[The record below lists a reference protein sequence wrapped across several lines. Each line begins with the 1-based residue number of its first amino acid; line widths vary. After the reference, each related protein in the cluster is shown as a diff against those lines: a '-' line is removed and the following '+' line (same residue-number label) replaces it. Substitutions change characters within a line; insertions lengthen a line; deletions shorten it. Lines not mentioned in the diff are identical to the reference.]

1 MVWGNRFNM
10 QKYIVLLFLS
20 IASII
25 KISAGDIHQVEGNS
39 TYKSSEGESLLEAKN
54 KALQLAIEDALAR
67 EFGKNIISIKT
78 MTQDIKNGESKS
90 DLTSLSSSEVKG
102 EWLEIIGDPI
112 YGVGLDGELY
122 VVKVKVKGLA
132 RKISPERIDDIVT
145 HVLRNGIQDSA
156 EDDHFNAGDNMYV
169 SFKTPVNGY
178 ITIYYVDKDK
188 NVYRLLPYTYRDE
201 ASIKVKAGQ
210 RYVFFNRDHNTLDG
224 IASHEVMEY
233 SMDCEDEIESNMLYV
248 VFSPNKFSKA
258 MDSNDGYNVPNS
270 LTFKDFQKWLTDR
283 RKNDKMMNVYHTKKS
298 CQKRSP

>member
-1 MVWGNRFNM
+1 M

-20 IASII
+20 IVSII
-25 KISAGDIHQVEGNS
+25 KISASDICQVEGNS
-39 TYKSSEGESLLEAKN
+39 TYKSSESESLLEAKN
-54 KALQLAIEDALAR
+54 KALQMAIEDALAR
-67 EFGKNIISIKT
+67 KFGKTIIDRKI
-78 MTQDIKNGESKS
+78 MINDLKNGEHES
-90 DLTSLSSSEVKG
+90 DFTSLSSSEVRG
-102 EWLEIIGDPI
+102 EWLETIGDPI
-112 YGVGLDGELY
+112 YGIGFNGKQY
-122 VVKVKVKGLA
+122 VIKVKVKGLA
-132 RKISPERIDDIVT
+132 REISPEKIDIVT

-210 RYVFFNRDHNTLDG
+210 RYVFFNRAHNTLDG

-283 RKNDKMMNVYHTKKS
+283 RKNDKMMNVTIKTIFIKS
-298 CQKRSP
+298 NKQN